1 MSCFNKEKPT
11 KEHKRA
17 KERTKEIDAVIKL
30 DKHKSIF
37 KLLLLGT
44 GDSGKS
50 TFAKQMQLI
59 HTEGFTVEK
68 MRTSIPF
75 LRTNTLD
82 TMKMLVAACQNWGL
96 AFSDEELLQVE
107 KVVPAENL
115 IPEIASSVSLLW
127 KSNAVQTA
135 YQQRHRM
142 QLPSGASVTDYY
154 MENAE
159 RFADPEF
166 LPTIPDVLRVKL
178 RTISINE
185 ITFRVNGTEFLM
197 VDVGGQRSERKKW
210 LTCFHD
216 VSAVIYLVALNE
228 YDMLMEEDD
237 VTNRMEESL
246 KLFQKLSG
254 SQWIRESA
262 MILFLNKYDLFQE
275 RIVQRPLNLC
285 FNDYD
290 DYAKKFPHKSELENS
305 VDYIKDQFTKVFNG
319 TRLYFYLTC
328 ALDTNN
334 CEKVF
339 LAVRDSIVTKMVG
352 YSF

>member
-1 MSCFNKEKPT
+1 MSCFTKEKPT
-11 KEHKRA
+11 KENKQSKQRS
-17 KERTKEIDAVIKL
+17 KDIDAVIKL

-68 MRTSIPF
+68 IRSTIPF
-75 LRTNTLD
+75 LRMNTLD
-82 TMKMLVAACQNWGL
+82 TMKILVSACNNWGL
-96 AFSDEELLQVE
+96 EFSENELVEVE
-107 KVVPAENL
+107 KITPAEAL
-115 IPEIASSVSLLW
+115 TPEIAAGITMLW
-127 KSNAVQTA
+127 KSKAVQSA
-135 YQQRHRM
+135 LQQRHRM
-142 QLPSGASVTDYY
+142 QLPSGASVTEYY

-159 RFADPEF
+159 RFADPDF
-166 LPTIPDVLRVKL
+166 VPTIPDVLRVKL

-185 ITFRVNGTEFLM
+185 ISFRVNGTEFLM

-216 VSAVIYLVALNE
+216 VAAVLYLVALNE

-254 SQWIRESA
+254 SQWIRDSA
-262 MILFLNKYDLFQE
+262 MILFLNKYDLFQD
-275 RIVQRPLNLC
+275 RIKQRPLNLC
-285 FNDYD
+285 FNDFEE
-290 DYAKKFPHKSELENS
+290 YAKKYPSKSELENS
-305 VDYIKDQFTKVFNG
+305 VDYIKEQFTKVFNG
-319 TRLYFYLTC
+319 TRLYFFITC
-328 ALDTNN
+328 ALDTTN

-339 LAVRDSIVTKMVG
+339 LAVRDAILTKMVG

>member
-1 MSCFNKEKPT
+1 MSCFNKEKQT
-11 KEHKRA
+11 KENKQNKLRS
-17 KERTKEIDAVIKL
+17 REIDAAIKQ

-50 TFAKQMQLI
+50 TFAKQMQIL
-59 HTEGFTVEK
+59 HTEGFTPEK
-68 MRTSIPF
+68 IQTNIPF
-75 LRTNTLD
+75 LRMNCLD
-82 TMKMLVAACQNWGL
+82 TMKILVAACANWSL
-96 AFSDEELLQVE
+96 VFSDEEKGLVE
-107 KVVPAENL
+107 KVSTADNL
-115 IPEIASSVSLLW
+115 TPEAAKAITVLW
-127 KSNAVQTA
+127 NSKAVKDA
-135 YQQRHRM
+135 LQQRHRM
-142 QLPSGASVTDYY
+142 QLPSGASVTEYY

-159 RFADPEF
+159 RFADPDF
-166 LPTIPDVLRVKL
+166 IPSIPDVLRVKL
-178 RTISINE
+178 RTIAINE
-185 ITFRVNGTEFLM
+185 ISFRVNGTDFVM

-216 VSAVIYLVALNE
+216 VAAVIYLVALNE

-275 RIVQRPLNLC
+275 RIKQRPLNLC

-290 DYAKKFPHKSELENS
+290 EYAKKFPQKTELENS
-305 VDYIKDQFTKVFNG
+305 CDYIKEQFTKVFNG
-319 TRLYFYLTC
+319 TRLYFFITC
-328 ALDTNN
+328 ALDTTN

-339 LAVRDSIVTKMVG
+339 LAVRDAILTKMVN